1 MDSTRTAG
9 VVKVKGTDVAERV
22 RGTREGIAR
31 QVLQTSYY
39 SGSSA
44 HLGPGEGTGVA
55 TGTSAG
61 DGSSGEGVLESES
74 SSSEVSG
81 DGVGEAFASSG
92 DALDGKGASEG
103 VEFESLEKTFSISC
117 LRLDWN

>member
-1 MDSTRTAG
+1 MML
-9 VVKVKGTDVAERV
+9 VKRLHPRCYKR
-22 RGTREGIAR
+22 RR
-31 QVLQTSYY
+31 Y

-44 HLGPGEGTGVA
+44 HLGPGGDVGVA

-61 DGSSGEGVLESES
+61 DASSGEGTLESDS

-81 DGVGEAFASSG
+81 DGVGEGFTSSG
-92 DALDGKGASEG
+92 DALGGKGASEG
-103 VEFESLEKTFSISC
+103 VELESLGRIFSISC